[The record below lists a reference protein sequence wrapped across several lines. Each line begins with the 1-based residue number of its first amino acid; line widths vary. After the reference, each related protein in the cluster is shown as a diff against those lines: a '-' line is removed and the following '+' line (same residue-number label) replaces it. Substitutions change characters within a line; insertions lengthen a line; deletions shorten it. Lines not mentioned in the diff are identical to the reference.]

1 MEENYIIN
9 KDNFVVVIKED
20 EINITSKTKEDI
32 TLKDLEESVI
42 EYLYKKFNSDCLP
55 SENDVKLFEI
65 IYKD

>member
-20 EINITSKTKEDI
+20 EINITSKTKEYI

-55 SENDVKLFEI
+55 NENDVKLFEI